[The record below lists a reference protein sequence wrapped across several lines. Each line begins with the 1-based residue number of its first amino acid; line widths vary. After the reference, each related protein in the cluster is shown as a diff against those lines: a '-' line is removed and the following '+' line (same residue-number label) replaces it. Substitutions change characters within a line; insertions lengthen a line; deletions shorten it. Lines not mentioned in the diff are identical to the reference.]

1 MTDVTGAP
9 DTVADLDHTA
19 ELAPRTP
26 WLLGVWLIVAG
37 VVGEIAAFAL
47 LMEKIEALK
56 NPGHAAGC
64 DISIFVQCTKNLD
77 SWQGAVL
84 GFPNPIIGLVCWMA
98 PILVGVAVLGGVRF
112 PRWFW
117 AAFNLGVLGAVVFV
131 IWLAGQSIYVLNTLC
146 PYCVLTWTV
155 TYPTFFAVTFRNM
168 AEGVFGEGVR
178 RAGRSLLPWVLPL
191 SIVAMLVV
199 LGLAQLRFDFI
210 PTLF

>member
-1 MTDVTGAP
+1 MTDVIGAP

-19 ELAPRTP
+19 PSARRP
-26 WLLGVWLIVAG
+26 WLFGLWLIVAG
-37 VVGEIAAFAL
+37 IVGEIAAFAL
-47 LMEKIEALK
+47 TVEKFEALAH
-56 NPGHAAGC
+56 PGKPAAC
-64 DISIFVQCTKNLD
+64 DISPFVQCTKNLD

-98 PILVGVAVLGGVRF
+98 PLVIGVAVLGGVRF

-117 AAFNLGVLGAVVFV
+117 AGFNLGVLGALVFV
-131 IWLAGQSIYVLNTLC
+131 IWLAGQSIYELRTLC

-168 AEGVFGEGVR
+168 AEGVFGAGLR
-178 RAGRSLLPWVLPL
+178 RAGRALLPWVLPL
-191 SIVAMLVV
+191 TIVVMLVI
-199 LGLAQLRFDFI
+199 LGLAQLQFDFI